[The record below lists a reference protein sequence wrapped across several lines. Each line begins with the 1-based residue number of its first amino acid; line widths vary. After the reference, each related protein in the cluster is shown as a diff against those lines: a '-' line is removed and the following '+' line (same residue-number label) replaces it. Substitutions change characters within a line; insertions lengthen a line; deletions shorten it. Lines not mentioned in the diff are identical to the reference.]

1 MSEQPQYAS
10 IQTSEQGTAPTK
22 TLKTGEKASTFYT
35 LGIVGLWLCSAVLL
49 SNSLKW
55 LFKTVGFKYPLT
67 VTFGHMVFSNVST
80 GIYLAINGGKVPSFE
95 TKKRVWVLACAFIL
109 SVALSNIGIKHVE
122 VSFAMTIGATAP
134 LFTVIISAIVLAKQ
148 YSRFVYMSLVPII
161 VGMLMASKG
170 EMHFDMVGFTCC
182 TIGVIFRAVKS
193 VIQQLILTD
202 EKEKLNSI
210 ELLYYMSQPCILING
225 VWALAAESQDVIIDP
240 VTYQT
245 ETAILYIITCCLAVS
260 MNITT
265 FLVTFLTSAVTLQI
279 LGQIKVV
286 ATILLSLVLFHNSMS
301 FMGGFGCML
310 TISGAAAYAHVKD
323 WKVAGAVAPSL

>member
-1 MSEQPQYAS
+1 
-10 IQTSEQGTAPTK
+10 
-22 TLKTGEKASTFYT
+22 
-35 LGIVGLWLCSAVLL
+35 
-49 SNSLKW
+49 
-55 LFKTVGFKYPLT
+55 
-67 VTFGHMVFSNVST
+67 
-80 GIYLAINGGKVPSFE
+80 
-95 TKKRVWVLACAFIL
+95 VWVLACAFIL

-301 FMGGFGCML
+301 LMGGFGCML